1 MPVTVQVDDES
12 VEQKNEQVVK
22 LATRIEEAGRKLV
35 KIVVE
40 RRFGRQG
47 YTRGGLGFITVVPPV
62 DDEKPDDPLE
72 TAELVVGIAEDEAA
86 KHPEAR
92 HFRITLLA
100 MDGSGEPCIVI
111 GKPLIYEAQSAA
123 PPDDKGEL
131 MAMQRSYISDLQAA
145 NVRLAN
151 ANAGQ
156 AEKVERV
163 IASTATV
170 VTAIGTSSSNLRGEH
185 MVKLAELMMKEKS
198 MDLEHA
204 LATHKTDKGFAIL
217 ESIVGDVGPALAAWL
232 SDKLGIDPSKTT
244 GPLAKRLDAILS
256 SIPKDKI
263 EDAKL
268 VIGDEAWTVLQAAR
282 KAKDDQVFKAQFEKL
297 KELWSDKMADLKEK
311 LPPIIGPENLVALAH
326 LLKAA
331 GVAE

>member
-1 MPVTVQVDDES
+1 MPVTVQLDDES
-12 VEQKNEQVVK
+12 TEQKNEQVINLGK
-22 LATRIEEAGRKLV
+22 RIEEAGARLV
-35 KIVVE
+35 KITVE

-47 YTRGGLGFITVVPPV
+47 YTRGGLGFITVVPPAEG
-62 DDEKPDDPLE
+62 EKPDDPLV
-72 TAELVVGIAEDEAA
+72 TAELVAEIAEEEAA

-100 MDGSGEPCIVI
+100 MDRNEDPCVVI

-131 MAMQRSYISDLQAA
+131 TAMQRAHIGDLYGGI
-145 NVRLAN
+145 VRIVN
-151 ANAGQ
+151 ASAGQ

-163 IASTATV
+163 LASAAAM
-170 VTAIGTSSSNLRGEH
+170 VTAMGTSSQNLKGEH
-185 MVKLAELMMKEKS
+185 MVRLAELMMKEKS

-204 LATHKTDKGFAIL
+204 LATHKTDKGFALL
-217 ESIVGDVGPALAAWL
+217 ESIVGDIGPALASWL
-232 SDKLGIDPSKTT
+232 TDKLGIDPSKTT

-256 SIPKDKI
+256 SISKEKT
-263 EDAKL
+263 EDAKT
-268 VIGDEAWTVLQAAR
+268 VIGDEAWTILQAAR
-282 KAKDDQVFKAQFEKL
+282 KAKDDDTFKAQFVKL
-297 KELWSDKMADLKEK
+297 AEQWKDRMDELKQK
-311 LPPIIGPENLVALAH
+311 LPPIIGPDNLIALAH